1 MLAFDSPWWITG
13 AIAIVAGLRVWMASL
28 RSLPK
33 FVPWVL
39 AALVLGAAFVWLQR
53 AQATQT
59 MPASLPVMALIAILL
74 AASMLYLFDI
84 DRARKHKPG
93 ILELLDSLLIA
104 LLLVFCILR
113 PFVIQ
118 AFFIPSGSML
128 ETLQIQDRIL
138 VNKFV
143 YFLREPHHGEVIVF
157 RAPPQADPGKKDF
170 IKRVM
175 GLPGDRISVHD
186 GKVWRNGAPLDE
198 PYTKESPRYN
208 WPVVG
213 QDTFEPGVLLDEA
226 HGGRE
231 WDVVLRDG
239 SLGRVGE
246 VLVPPRG
253 ILVMG
258 DNRNDSMD
266 SHAWFQMQSNGQA
279 LSRPFVP
286 RENVLGKARFIFW
299 PLFRARLLD

>member
-13 AIAIVAGLRVWMASL
+13 AIAIVAVLRVWMANL

-33 FVPWVL
+33 SVPWIM

-59 MPASLPVMALIAILL
+59 MPASMPVMVMVALLL
-74 AASMLYLFDI
+74 AAGMLYLFDI

-128 ETLQIQDRIL
+128 DTLQIQDRIL

-143 YFLREPHHGEVIVF
+143 YFMREPSHGEIIVF
-157 RAPPQADPGKKDF
+157 RAPPWADPGKKDF
-170 IKRVM
+170 IKRVI
-175 GLPGDRISVHD
+175 GLPGDHIAVHD
-186 GKVWRNGAPLDE
+186 GRVWRNGAPLDE
-198 PYTKESPRYN
+198 PYIKEPPRYN
-208 WPVVG
+208 WPVLG
-213 QDTFEPGVLLDEA
+213 QDRFAPGVMVDA
-226 HGGRE
+226 SSGGRDWE
-231 WDVVLRDG
+231 VVLRDG

-246 VLVPPRG
+246 VVVPPRAV
-253 ILVMG
+253 LVMG

-266 SHAWFQMQSNGQA
+266 SHAWWRMQANGEVQA
-279 LSRPFVP
+279 MPFVP

-299 PLFRARLLD
+299 PLFRVRLID